1 MIPEIASILIA
12 KGISMNDKAKE
23 LLDDF
28 KSKVKELNEPS
39 FWSFFLLAMYK

>member
-1 MIPEIASILIA
+1 
-12 KGISMNDKAKE
+12 MNDKAKE

-39 FWSFFLLAMYK
+39 FWFFFFVGDVQVNIDKFL